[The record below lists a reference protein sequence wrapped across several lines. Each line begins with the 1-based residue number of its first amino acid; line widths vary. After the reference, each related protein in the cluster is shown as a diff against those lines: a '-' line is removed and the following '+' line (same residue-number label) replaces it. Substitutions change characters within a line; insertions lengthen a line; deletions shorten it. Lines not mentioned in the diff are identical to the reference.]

1 MQDVNI
7 DWRLCADRHSLS
19 RFRPL
24 AMAFEF
30 GLFFIGA
37 LFWIEARLQGEAF
50 SAGIYGNLALM
61 LPAEFWAATMMA
73 AAAITINGLIKP
85 IHRVRVAIGSCL
97 QLANFAALA
106 CSAAFTGGEFVIA
119 VFASVMFVTPHIW
132 LAFEGLR
139 NDAK

>member
-7 DWRLCADRHSLS
+7 DWRLCSDRHSLA

-30 GLFFIGA
+30 GLFFIGT
-37 LFWIEARLQGEAF
+37 LFWIEARLKGDSF
-50 SAGIYGNLALM
+50 SADIYGNVALL
-61 LPAEFWAATMMA
+61 LPAEFWAVLMMGA
-73 AAAITINGLIKP
+73 SAITINGLIKP
-85 IHRVRVAIGSCL
+85 IHNRRVALGSCL
-97 QLANFAALA
+97 QLANFTALA
-106 CSAAFTGGEFVIA
+106 YSAAFTGGEFVIA

-139 NDAK
+139 NDAG